1 MRYILR
7 IFLRFVKCFLYFY
20 TKNTSKITL
29 FFEKTFILSF
39 LKAEY
44 LLLIQRSDE
53 AESTE
58 KDLSKWIDLFF
69 LQFTCYCIQEFLDFR
84 LVASSCHGHVW
95 FTTTTSIDDW
105 SQFFNQVTRVNVF
118 GLTCYKDI
126 NFVTDSCN

>member
-1 MRYILR
+1 MRFILR
-7 IFLRFVKCFLYFY
+7 IFLHFVKYFMYFY
-20 TKNTSKITL
+20 TKKSEIAL

-69 LQFTCYCIQEFLDFR
+69 LQFTCYCIQQILDFR

-105 SQFFNQVTRVNVF
+105 SQFFNQVTCMDIF

-126 NFVTDSCN
+126 NFVTDSRN

>member
-1 MRYILR
+1 MRFILR
-7 IFLRFVKCFLYFY
+7 IFLHFVKYFMYFY
-20 TKNTSKITL
+20 TKKSEIAL

-105 SQFFNQVTRVNVF
+105 SQFFDKVSCMKVF
-118 GLTCYKDI
+118 SLARYENID
-126 NFVTDSCN
+126 FVTNSCN

>member
-1 MRYILR
+1 MRFILR
-7 IFLRFVKCFLYFY
+7 IFLHFVKYFMYFY
-20 TKNTSKITL
+20 TKNSEITL

-105 SQFFNQVTRVNVF
+105 SQFFDQVSCMKVFCLASYKNVN
-118 GLTCYKDI
+118 L
-126 NFVTDSCN
+126 VTDSCN